1 MASADTTIT
10 TTGFGAYDVPADV
23 MWPVVS
29 SWPAIWITEANS
41 PAAVKDV
48 VGEGV
53 GAKRTVFMRDG
64 SGEWGEEITAMDAA
78 GMTWSYKLLSAL
90 PGPFAPIDHTKFT
103 CTMSV
108 VKQGDGCKVT
118 ISATGVPAELSPMI
132 QGMYTAWTLSMAG
145 LASKTI
151 ANFFVI
157 EHTFKAGKADEWWG
171 KFAQIMG
178 EPDGMAKMTQ
188 AQHDNGFHNHS
199 FMPGIPADSTAHCV
213 WEAAPGKTAADMQ
226 AFIDGEFGPAMGCMD
241 NLVLG
246 PVDASQAQ
254 LGYAPYFG
262 TKTAAATEPIK
273 GSTIYMVQH
282 HIKPGKGEALF
293 ANMGSIM
300 SKPSVQAGMDE
311 KLRAQ
316 GFVNHS
322 FFPLK
327 GKTEGLFACC
337 IWEAKEG
344 LGCADVE
351 QMMENHYG
359 VGGFCDNKVFAI
371 DCTKA
376 MVGLPQKFP
385 ASAAALKGVAPAA
398 GAEALTKSVA

>member
-226 AFIDGEFGPAMGCMD
+226 AFTAHMCLSPLRQSWRYISHVSRDRAHSSRGVSHADMTRPP
-241 NLVLG
+241 L
-246 PVDASQAQ
+246 ASCRPSSMASSAR
-254 LGYAPYFG
+254 LWGAWTTLCWDP
-262 TKTAAATEPIK
+262 
-273 GSTIYMVQH
+273 STPRRY
-282 HIKPGKGEALF
+282 E
-293 ANMGSIM
+293 
-300 SKPSVQAGMDE
+300 
-311 KLRAQ
+311 
-316 GFVNHS
+316 
-322 FFPLK
+322 
-327 GKTEGLFACC
+327 
-337 IWEAKEG
+337 
-344 LGCADVE
+344 
-351 QMMENHYG
+351 
-359 VGGFCDNKVFAI
+359 
-371 DCTKA
+371 
-376 MVGLPQKFP
+376 
-385 ASAAALKGVAPAA
+385 
-398 GAEALTKSVA
+398 